1 MAGWLLLCGKRI
13 SGRRGW
19 VNGARGGRPNG
30 RLAGPKTGRN
40 DDPDSQE
47 RSRRNA
53 RNCGWKPVKTNILGR
68 QEAPEGWKRRKM
80 VQNENFSRKTRNFTK
95 TGRDG
100 GLILFSC
107 IAPVFLLSRGFWGLD
122 RRLAGPKMSAE
133 AKNAEKWLATG
144 LGGLKTED
152 FRRKTEILRPQCRFW
167 AGKRENRG
175 FPGRKRAQRA

>member
-1 MAGWLLLCGKRI
+1 MREIVAGNRSKPTFWAA
-13 SGRRGW
+13 RRLRRAG
-19 VNGARGGRPNG
+19 NGEN
-30 RLAGPKTGRN
+30 
-40 DDPDSQE
+40 
-47 RSRRNA
+47 
-53 RNCGWKPVKTNILGR
+53 W
-68 QEAPEGWKRRKM
+68 PE
-80 VQNENFSRKTRNFTK
+80 NENFSRKTRNFTK

-107 IAPVFLLSRGFWGLD
+107 IVPVFLLSRGLWGLD